1 MSPFIPLLFTLVL
14 INYRKL
20 QNNKNYRFSVFSI
33 VGITF
38 FFILNFANYYF
49 AVSSYSEL
57 TQNITNGIIIIS
69 TALLCLSP
77 IIVKSGLVCSSI
89 SITFFALS
97 ILLTLGFDREI
108 KNFIV
113 GESDYF
119 DKKIIK
125 KGSKPTGETKKYV
138 SLEGGYHLQLPTA
151 WTPKKHK
158 SDLDYFI
165 LTNDDKLVA
174 ELRPRCFHET
184 GNVITDVVDSFKK
197 NDLTENKKT
206 NKECYKAQGAY
217 ICLVKSI
224 YTKPNIPIE
233 RWHWLAMNP
242 KSQQNIE
249 LDILIYQKTPQIDK
263 ALYSIINT
271 VEIGQLPNPT
281 PMCGNTLEWF

>member
-1 MSPFIPLLFTLVL
+1 MSPFIPLLLAFVL

-20 QNNKNYRFSVFSI
+20 QNSKNYRFSVFSI
-33 VGITF
+33 VGTTF

-49 AVSSYSEL
+49 SVSSYSEL

-69 TALLCLSP
+69 TVLLCLSP
-77 IIVKSGLVCSSI
+77 VIVKSGLVGSSI
-89 SITFFALS
+89 SITFFAIS

-113 GESDYF
+113 GKSDYF
-119 DKKIIK
+119 DKKTIK
-125 KGSKPTGETKKYV
+125 EGSKLTGETQKYV
-138 SLEGGYHLQLPTA
+138 SQEGGYHFQLPIT
-151 WTPKKHK
+151 WTLKKHN
-158 SDLDYFI
+158 SGLDYFT
-165 LTNDDKLVA
+165 LKNDDTLVA

-197 NDLTENKKT
+197 NDLTENKTT
-206 NKECYKAQGAY
+206 NSECYKTQVTY
-217 ICLVKSI
+217 ICLVKST

-242 KSQQNIE
+242 KNQQNIE
-249 LDILIYQKTPQIDK
+249 LDILIHQKTPQIDK
-263 ALYSIINT
+263 ALYSIIST
-271 VEIGQLPNPT
+271 LEIEELPNPT